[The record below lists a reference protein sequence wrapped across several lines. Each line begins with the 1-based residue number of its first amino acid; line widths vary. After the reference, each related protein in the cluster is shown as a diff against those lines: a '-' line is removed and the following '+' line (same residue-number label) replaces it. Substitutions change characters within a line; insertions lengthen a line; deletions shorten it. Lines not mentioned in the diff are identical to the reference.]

1 MAGKRGKKL
10 TPERVKEIVHVIENF
25 GGEISWR
32 KVIESVE
39 RALLT
44 RYTRQA
50 LASHK
55 VIQNAFTA
63 AGLKENIARSKTSAE
78 RGARGGARAERYK
91 ADNDRLLKEND
102 RLINLHVI
110 WLYNANLY
118 GLSEEQLNMPMPPVN
133 RGQTKR

>member
-1 MAGKRGKKL
+1 MSGKRGKKL
-10 TPERVKEIVHVIENF
+10 TPERVNEIVRIIEDF
-25 GGEISWR
+25 VGEITWQ
-32 KVIESVE
+32 KVIESIE
-39 RALLT
+39 RALLIC
-44 RYTRQA
+44 YTRQA

-55 VIQNAFTA
+55 VIQDAFA
-63 AGLKENIARSKTSAE
+63 AARTKLALARSRTPIG
-78 RGARGGARAERYK
+78 RRARIDARIERYK

-110 WLYNANLY
+110 WLYNANLH